1 MNMIKRALFVAMALA
16 LSTSAEAEVFE
27 VIHPEIEKDGFE
39 IELLNGVTLSNVAAG
54 GEQSVHELAFSYA
67 PFDWW
72 KPTIALEIANPTG
85 GNAEVEA
92 FEFENVFALPFG
104 GEHNHAHGQGGE
116 DGETHVGVSGFFGM
130 ELPNQAGLNAAEV
143 SFGPILEVEHG
154 DLLGI
159 GNLFLTV
166 PFADGE
172 DPGLAYAVQVAYRA
186 GNWGRVG
193 LEAHGAVEQA
203 FGNAAAFDQQEHFI
217 GPAVYFALDLG
228 HGRILEPRVALLA
241 GYTDAA
247 ADAVLSVNIEFK
259 F

>member
-1 MNMIKRALFVAMALA
+1 MLKRVLFAAMALA
-16 LSTSAEAEVFE
+16 VSTGAQAQVFE
-27 VIHPEIEKDGFE
+27 VTHPEIEKDGFE
-39 IELLNGVTLSNVAAG
+39 VEMLNGFTLSDVAAG
-54 GEQSVHELAFSYA
+54 DEQSAHELAFSYT

-72 KPTIALEIANPTG
+72 KPTIALEIANPAG

-104 GEHNHAHGQGGE
+104 GDHDHSHGHGGE
-116 DGETHVGVSGFFGM
+116 DGETHVGIAGFVGM

-154 DLLGI
+154 PILGI
-159 GNLFLTV
+159 GNLFMTV

-172 DPGLAYAVQVAYRA
+172 DPGLAYALQVAYRA

-217 GPAVYFALDLG
+217 GPAVYFNWDLG
-228 HGRILEPRVALLA
+228 HGRVLEPRVALLA

-247 ADAVLSVNIEFK
+247 ADAVLSVNIELK